1 MTDKLI
7 ERRTDK
13 NVDINAPHEMVKC
26 EVCLTEIPE
35 TVAETFDGPV
45 YVHYFCGL
53 DCLGKWQEQQKTA
66 KKGGSRADPL

>member
-1 MTDKLI
+1 MT

-26 EVCLTEIPE
+26 GVCLTEIPA
-35 TVAETFDGPV
+35 TVAKTFDGPD

-53 DCLGKWQEQQKTA
+53 DCLGKWQEQQK
-66 KKGGSRADPL
+66 KSGQGENRPDPL